1 MVPKLY
7 KRIALYCHSV
17 YKMFHEFCWYLPHQ
31 RGNFCWGFFGGVIF
45 LFVFFFFPSLRK
57 GQCVVYTGEYK
68 AKSSLSN
75 GRLPTPG
82 APGEL
87 ALDEQKSTC
96 CFVSDPP
103 HSAASGCGGFSVL
116 CGRSVISRGVVQ
128 RNAGIKSQAL
138 LFWRSVETLPC
149 PLHLLR
155 RPPHRHPD
163 NLPVLLGLPL

>member
-1 MVPKLY
+1 M
-7 KRIALYCHSV
+7 
-17 YKMFHEFCWYLPHQ
+17 
-31 RGNFCWGFFGGVIF
+31 
-45 LFVFFFFPSLRK
+45 
-57 GQCVVYTGEYK
+57 VYTGEYK

-116 CGRSVISRGVVQ
+116 LREISNFKG
-128 RNAGIKSQAL
+128 S
-138 LFWRSVETLPC
+138 C
-149 PLHLLR
+149 PKKR
-155 RPPHRHPD
+155 WY
-163 NLPVLLGLPL
+163 